1 MSKNNTNNID
11 NSNDYYSIENGTTT
25 ALLDNDNLLLKMN
38 ENQIEEIKKYSNYI
52 KYTEIT
58 CLISFLIFLLVLTI
72 KLINLNRN
80 INWNLLDIPA
90 LIFLVSFILT
100 INIFLIIKGLI
111 DKIENELS
119 TSIKAGTYFSFT
131 IINCIGIN
139 LIIFCTLLMNYIQK
153 SNNSKY
159 DINNIFIPYYLA
171 LSLAIIFSIFMFYA
185 FLQNNLYIEIVFIFG
200 YLLTFFLFGILICL
214 KINNKNGINEYNNIK
229 FFHCFLPMYLIL
241 GADFLYRLFILFLEG
256 NFNLKKIINKIMF
269 IISIFFCFLTG
280 LITQLKIDYKINN
293 KNHYVQGILAIIA
306 YLCFSFEYYNNILID
321 DETEEEK
328 N

>member
-256 NFNLKKIINKIMF
+256 NFNLKKILNKIMF

-280 LITQLKIDYKINN
+280 LITQLKLDYKINN

>member
-1 MSKNNTNNID
+1 MSKNNPNNID

-38 ENQIEEIKKYSNYI
+38 DNQIEEIKKYSNYI
-52 KYTEIT
+52 KYTELT
-58 CLISFLIFLLVLTI
+58 SLISLLIFLLFLTI
-72 KLINLNRN
+72 KLINLNKN
-80 INWNLLDIPA
+80 INWNLLDIPIT
-90 LIFLVSFILT
+90 IFLVSMILT
-100 INIFLIIKGLI
+100 VNIFLIIKGLI

-119 TSIKAGTYFSFT
+119 TSIKAGTYFSFL

-139 LIIFCTLLMNYIQK
+139 LIIFCILLMNYIQK
-153 SNNSKY
+153 SNNNKY

-171 LSLAIIFSIFMFYA
+171 ISLAIIFSIFMFYA

-229 FFHCFLPMYLIL
+229 FFHCFLSMYLIL

-269 IISIFFCFLTG
+269 IMSIFFCFLTG

-293 KNHYVQGILAIIA
+293 KNHYVQGILAIIT
-306 YLCFSFEYYNNILID
+306 YLCFSFEYFNNILMD
-321 DETEEEK
+321 DETEDEK
-328 N
+328 I

>member
-1 MSKNNTNNID
+1 MSKNNPNNID

-52 KYTEIT
+52 KYTELT
-58 CLISFLIFLLVLTI
+58 SLIRLLIFLLFLTI
-72 KLINLNRN
+72 KLINLNKN
-80 INWNLLDIPA
+80 INWNLLDIPIT
-90 LIFLVSFILT
+90 IFLVSMILT
-100 INIFLIIKGLI
+100 VNIFLIIKGLI

-119 TSIKAGTYFSFT
+119 TSIKAGTYFSFL

-139 LIIFCTLLMNYIQK
+139 LIIFCILLMNYIQK
-153 SNNSKY
+153 SNNNKY

-171 LSLAIIFSIFMFYA
+171 ISLAIIFSIFMFYA

-229 FFHCFLPMYLIL
+229 FFHCFLPIYLIL

-269 IISIFFCFLTG
+269 IMSIFFCFLTG
-280 LITQLKIDYKINN
+280 LITQLKIDYKMNN
-293 KNHYVQGILAIIA
+293 KNHYVQGILAIIT
-306 YLCFSFEYYNNILID
+306 YLCFSFEYFNNILMD
-321 DETEEEK
+321 DETEDEK
-328 N
+328 I

>member
-1 MSKNNTNNID
+1 M
-11 NSNDYYSIENGTTT
+11 ND
-25 ALLDNDNLLLKMN
+25 
-38 ENQIEEIKKYSNYI
+38 NQIEEIKKYSNYI
-52 KYTEIT
+52 KYTELT
-58 CLISFLIFLLVLTI
+58 SLISLLIFLLFLTI
-72 KLINLNRN
+72 KLINLNKN
-80 INWNLLDIPA
+80 INWNLLDIPIT
-90 LIFLVSFILT
+90 IFLVSMILT
-100 INIFLIIKGLI
+100 VNIFLIIKGLI

-119 TSIKAGTYFSFT
+119 TSIKAGTYFSFL

-139 LIIFCTLLMNYIQK
+139 LIIFCILLMNYIQK
-153 SNNSKY
+153 SNNNKY

-171 LSLAIIFSIFMFYA
+171 ISLAIIFSIFMFYA

-229 FFHCFLPMYLIL
+229 FFHCFLPIYLIL

-269 IISIFFCFLTG
+269 IMSIFFCFLTG

-293 KNHYVQGILAIIA
+293 KNHYVQGILAIIT
-306 YLCFSFEYYNNILID
+306 YLCFSFEYFNNILMD
-321 DETEEEK
+321 DETEDEK
-328 N
+328 I

>member
-1 MSKNNTNNID
+1 MSKNNPNNID

-38 ENQIEEIKKYSNYI
+38 DNQIEEIKKYSNYI
-52 KYTEIT
+52 KYSELTS
-58 CLISFLIFLLVLTI
+58 LISLLIFLLFLTI
-72 KLINLNRN
+72 KLINLNKN
-80 INWNLLDIPA
+80 INWNLLDIPIT
-90 LIFLVSFILT
+90 IFLVSMILT
-100 INIFLIIKGLI
+100 VNIFLIIKGLI

-229 FFHCFLPMYLIL
+229 FFHCFLPIYLIL

-269 IISIFFCFLTG
+269 IMSIFFCFLTG

>member
-58 CLISFLIFLLVLTI
+58 CLISFLIFLLILTI

-229 FFHCFLPMYLIL
+229 FFHCFLPIYLIL

-269 IISIFFCFLTG
+269 IMSIFFCFLTG
-280 LITQLKIDYKINN
+280 LITQLKIDYKMNN
-293 KNHYVQGILAIIA
+293 KNHYVQGILAIIT
-306 YLCFSFEYYNNILID
+306 YLCFSFEYFNNILMD
-321 DETEEEK
+321 DETEDEK
-328 N
+328 I

>member
-1 MSKNNTNNID
+1 M
-11 NSNDYYSIENGTTT
+11 
-25 ALLDNDNLLLKMN
+25 
-38 ENQIEEIKKYSNYI
+38 
-52 KYTEIT
+52 
-58 CLISFLIFLLVLTI
+58 
-72 KLINLNRN
+72 
-80 INWNLLDIPA
+80 
-90 LIFLVSFILT
+90 VSFILT

-269 IISIFFCFLTG
+269 IMSIFFCFLTG

-293 KNHYVQGILAIIA
+293 KNHYVQGILAIIT
-306 YLCFSFEYYNNILID
+306 YLCFSFEYFNNILMD
-321 DETEEEK
+321 DETEDEK
-328 N
+328 I

>member
-38 ENQIEEIKKYSNYI
+38 ENQIEEIKKYSKYS

-58 CLISFLIFLLVLTI
+58 CLISFLIFLLILTI

-90 LIFLVSFILT
+90 IIFLVSFILT

>member
-1 MSKNNTNNID
+1 MSKNNPNNID

-38 ENQIEEIKKYSNYI
+38 DNQIEEIKKYSNYI

-58 CLISFLIFLLVLTI
+58 SLISLLIFLLFLTI
-72 KLINLNRN
+72 KLINLNKN
-80 INWNLLDIPA
+80 INWNLLDIPIT
-90 LIFLVSFILT
+90 IFLVSMILT
-100 INIFLIIKGLI
+100 VNIFLIIKGLI